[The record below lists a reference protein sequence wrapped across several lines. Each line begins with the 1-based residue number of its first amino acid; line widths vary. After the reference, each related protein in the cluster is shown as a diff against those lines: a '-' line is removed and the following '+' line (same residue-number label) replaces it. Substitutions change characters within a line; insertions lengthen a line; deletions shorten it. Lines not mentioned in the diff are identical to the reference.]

1 MSRGVCAGLVLLLVV
16 FSGCTHP
23 PLRGGSEIAEG
34 VWWRLN
40 TFGEGERTPTDSD
53 SVLVRVRVARPS
65 DPLGS
70 LFSTERWYG
79 MSGMKEAKLYFGRM
93 REGDSASVLMDA
105 QRLPWTEL
113 GAVIPPANTDT
124 GRVCMELSLKQ
135 VRSLAQSRAVAAEL
149 LAMRTEADEQRIL
162 SDFFANSKED
172 WKEFMGVHYLL
183 DNAKDKHKGPVIQ
196 SGQLITLSYI
206 ATFLDNGKIFDD
218 ERSDGRSITFRL
230 GDPDQVIK
238 GLEIA
243 AHVLPQKG
251 GSGRFII
258 PAEFAFGPTGSSSG
272 IVPPWTPVMYD
283 IRVIAVEQTAPSP
296 AS

>member
-1 MSRGVCAGLVLLLVV
+1 MSRGACAGLAFCLVV
-16 FSGCTHP
+16 LSGCGHP

-40 TFGEGERTPTDSD
+40 TLGDGERLPTDSD

-79 MSGMKEAKLYFGRM
+79 MAGAKGTRLFFGRL

-105 QRLPWTEL
+105 RRLPWTEL
-113 GAVIPPANTDT
+113 GASLPSSRDT
-124 GRVCMELSLKQ
+124 GRVRMELSLRQ
-135 VRSLAQSRAVAAEL
+135 VRSLAQSRAIAAEL
-149 LAMRTEADEQRIL
+149 LAMRTEVDEQRIL
-162 SDFFANSKED
+162 SGFLARSKEH
-172 WKEFMGVHYLL
+172 WKEFMGVRYVL
-183 DNAKDKHKGPVIQ
+183 DNAKAKHKGPVIQ

-206 ATFLDNGKIFDD
+206 ATFLDNGKVFDD
-218 ERSDGRSITFRL
+218 QRSDGRSITFRL

-243 AHVLPQKG
+243 AHVLPQQG

-258 PAEFAFGPTGSSSG
+258 PAELAFGPTGSSSG

-283 IRVIAVEQTAPSP
+283 IRVVSVEQAAVAPS
-296 AS
+296 S